1 MDRLN
6 PLAKPGFMF
15 RTALAL
21 GTGAWSVT
29 AASFVLPTG
38 NTNIYVPGAEAEY
51 FVPTVGREWPSG
63 TFGCVRT
70 DGWQLHEGIDI
81 KAQQR
86 DRKGEPID
94 PVLAVA
100 DGMVLYINA
109 KAGLSNY
116 GNYMVLGHRIDGIE
130 VLTVYAHLREIAPG
144 MATGTRVSAGDRIGT
159 LGRTANTRSGI
170 SKDRAHLHLEVALFL
185 NKRFPQWHS
194 DRMPGA
200 RNDHGMFNGQNM
212 AGIDPW
218 KLLLE
223 QRRLGANFN
232 LVRFLQAQPELCRVQ
247 VRDTDFGFLKRYP
260 ALVENRSDL
269 KAGDVAGYEI
279 VFSYVGTPIKL
290 IPRTSAELV
299 SKSRVHLLS
308 VNEAVQA
315 QHRCRKLVTKAKGK
329 WQLATNGEQLVDL
342 LLY

>member
-1 MDRLN
+1 MSLLRRLQIIFQA
-6 PLAKPGFMF
+6 PLALVWATTSLP
-15 RTALAL
+15 
-21 GTGAWSVT
+21 
-29 AASFVLPTG
+29 AASFVLPTA
-38 NTNIYVPGAEAEY
+38 NTNLYVPGAEEEY
-51 FVPTVGREWPSG
+51 FVATVGKEWPSG

-94 PVLAVA
+94 PVLAMA
-100 DGMVLYINA
+100 DGVVLYINA

-116 GNYMVLGHRIDGIE
+116 GNYLVLGHRIDGVE
-130 VLTVYAHLREIAPG
+130 LLTLYAHLREIAPG
-144 MATGTRVSAGDRIGT
+144 ISTGARVVAGSRIGT

-185 NKRFPQWHS
+185 NKRFAQWHTA
-194 DRMPGA
+194 RMPGA

-223 QRRLGANFN
+223 QRREGTNFN
-232 LVRFLQAQPELCRVQ
+232 LVRFIQAQPELCRVQ
-247 VRDTDFGFLKRYP
+247 VRDTDFGFLNRYP
-260 ALVENRSDL
+260 ALVQPRPDAATGS
-269 KAGDVAGYEI
+269 VAGYEI
-279 VFSYVGTPIKL
+279 VFSYAGTPMLL
-290 IPRTSAELV
+290 IPRTSAELA
-299 SKSRVHLLS
+299 SKARIHLRS
-308 VNEAVQA
+308 VNEAVQQ
-315 QHRCRKLVTKAKGK
+315 QHRCRKLITKVKGR
-329 WQLATNGEQLVDL
+329 WQLANNGQELVDL